1 MQLLSSEEYQ
11 DRINPWLNKNLNLA
25 HCIPVSF
32 PRFRSLLINEVFLFA
47 LTVMLFV
54 AAYAGTNIFFSVLG
68 MNGNSNIIENLVGT
82 LKNSKA
88 LILFLLL
95 FLVYLRVTYFV
106 LSRLNN
112 ELSVMVAGFS
122 TMMLI
127 PFIAE
132 GMPVFEAW
140 LNGNTLNYYSSPTQ
154 TGLIMWAFV
163 SFVLTRKLLRQFHEA
178 KAKNTA
184 KAN

>member
-1 MQLLSSEEYQ
+1 MQLLSSEQYQ

-32 PRFRSLLINEVFLFA
+32 PQFRSLLINEVFLFA
-47 LTVMLFV
+47 LTMMLFV
-54 AAYAGTNIFFSVLG
+54 AAYVGTNVFFSLLG
-68 MNGNSNIIENLVGT
+68 VNGKSNIIENLANT

-106 LSRLNN
+106 FSKLNN

-132 GMPVFEAW
+132 GMPVFGAW
-140 LNGNTLNYYSSPTQ
+140 LNGSAINYYSSPTQ
-154 TGLIMWAFV
+154 PGLIMWAFV
-163 SFVLTRKLLRQFHEA
+163 SFVLARKLLRQFREA
-178 KAKNTA
+178 KSKIAAKVN
-184 KAN
+184 